1 MKAVRSQEPGARIST
16 PQAAGKGSASSR
28 PKIGRVP
35 TLFIFHFS
43 FFILSLSGCQPA
55 NQTVHLT
62 SDAARDAA
70 AARERTDKAF
80 DLIQRGRFAE
90 AQPLLLEATHLDANY
105 GPAHNN
111 LGLVYYHDTRL
122 YEAAWEFQTAI
133 KLMPRQPQPHNNL
146 GLVMESA
153 GKLDEAEKSFVTA
166 NALEPDN
173 PEYAGNLARL
183 RVRQGKHDEET
194 RKLLE
199 LLVMKDRRPDWVD
212 WAKFNLSR
220 WPQGEH

>member
-1 MKAVRSQEPGARIST
+1 MRQVSIGFCI
-16 PQAAGKGSASSR
+16 AS
-28 PKIGRVP
+28 
-35 TLFIFHFS
+35 
-43 FFILSLSGCQPA
+43 LSLACLVGCQPT

-62 SDAARDAA
+62 SDAVRDAA
-70 AARERTDKAF
+70 EARAKTDQAF
-80 DLIQRGRFAE
+80 DLIQRGRFTD
-90 AQPLLLEATHLDANY
+90 AQPLLQQAIRLDGNY

-111 LGLVYYHDTRL
+111 LGLVYYHDNRL
-122 YEAAWEFQTAI
+122 YDAAWEFQTAI

-166 NALEPDN
+166 NALESDN
-173 PEYAGNLARL
+173 SEYAGNLARL
-183 RVRQGKHDEET
+183 RLRQGKHDEET

-199 LLVMKDRRPDWVD
+199 LVVMKDRRADWLD

-220 WPQGEH
+220 WPHGDQ